1 MKKQNVFTAES
12 TFRPSKTS
20 DLRIIAHLCPF
31 TDGNA
36 VYIARG
42 LLAPIDST
50 EYENSCEGEEEG
62 DEENGKRI
70 ANPYVQQT
78 DSFNFHLYPNPN
90 NGEIKIDY
98 SLNEGEMGQMNIY
111 ATTGQLV
118 KTVYFI
124 PGLNQMNV
132 SLSELEA
139 GLYLYDLKIN
149 GELKEGDRII
159 IIR

>member
-1 MKKQNVFTAES
+1 
-12 TFRPSKTS
+12 
-20 DLRIIAHLCPF
+20 
-31 TDGNA
+31 
-36 VYIARG
+36 
-42 LLAPIDST
+42 
-50 EYENSCEGEEEG
+50 
-62 DEENGKRI
+62 
-70 ANPYVQQT
+70 
-78 DSFNFHLYPNPN
+78 
-90 NGEIKIDY
+90 
-98 SLNEGEMGQMNIY
+98 MGQMNIY